1 MNGGAVGCDDNAVYV
16 KDDDDDDDD
25 DNNNCGNDGGVVGV
39 DDPIVV

>member
-1 MNGGAVGCDDNAVYV
+1 LNGGAVGCDDNAVYV

-25 DNNNCGNDGGVVGV
+25 NCGNDGGVVGV

>member
-25 DNNNCGNDGGVVGV
+25 DNNCGNDGGFVGV

>member
-16 KDDDDDDDD
+16 KDDDDDD
-25 DNNNCGNDGGVVGV
+25 NCGNDGGVVGV

>member
-25 DNNNCGNDGGVVGV
+25 DNNCGNDGGVVGV

>member
-1 MNGGAVGCDDNAVYV
+1 LNGGAVGCDDNAVYV

-25 DNNNCGNDGGVVGV
+25 DNNCGNDGGFVGV

>member
-16 KDDDDDDDD
+16 KDDNDDDDDD
-25 DNNNCGNDGGVVGV
+25 DNCGNDGGVVGV